1 MHTVAHTV
9 FRFEGYAL
17 DVTRGLLSADDR
29 EIPLRPKSFEVL
41 RYLVENADRLVSKDE
56 LMQVVWPSVI
66 VTDDSLK
73 RCVSDVRLALGDG
86 EQRIIKTVP
95 RRGYVFAAPVLSSP
109 IGTSVAFTP
118 APAPIELTGQEP
130 PGARE
135 LTIPDATWLTSRK
148 QRALAVLAGL
158 ILMLIAAAG
167 AWYWRQPAG
176 LPLPDRP
183 SIAVLPFVNIGG
195 DPEQDYFSDGM
206 SEDLITSL
214 SKFADLFV
222 IARNSAFTY
231 KGKQIDLSQ
240 IGRELGARYLVQGSV
255 RRDADR
261 LRITAQLV
269 EGATGKQLWAERYDR
284 ELAGLFSVQDD
295 VTQKIVVTLVA
306 HVTKSERERVLRK
319 PPESL
324 AAYDYYLRAN
334 ALMRNI
340 HREKRGETIA
350 AARQLYQ
357 RALDADPRYAPA
369 VQGLAHT
376 YITAWQELTSHEPIA
391 HEYQQKSTLDRA
403 LLLAQSA
410 VELDGNLAES
420 HATLGFILRWQY
432 RLIVV
437 TGEKPFNGRSE
448 RRHIARRGE
457 KPGLAIPHDLR
468 HAGDV
473 LSHHRKAGGL
483 CFKIGNAIGLAVT
496 RPDVN
501 SPTVED
507 IRHGGRLNRAKPFD
521 TVGGQ
526 AGELRFDLVTGRP
539 IPDDRHGPGQV
550 ADRTERLRQH
560 AIAFDFVARAHH
572 GDGNEPRRTTPC
584 RHFPEY
590 RCVDEGRKHTE
601 SGVGRS
607 HLSVPDDPFA

>member
-1 MHTVAHTV
+1 MHTIAHTV
-9 FRFEGYAL
+9 FGFEGYAL
-17 DVTRGLLSADDR
+17 DVTRGLLSAEGR

-56 LMQVVWPSVI
+56 LMQAIWPSVI

-73 RCVSDVRLALGDG
+73 RCVSDVRLALSDG

-95 RRGYVFAAPVLSSP
+95 RRGYVFAAPVSSSP
-109 IGTSVAFTP
+109 ISARVALIPAATSTEATNQP
-118 APAPIELTGQEP
+118 S
-130 PGARE
+130 GARE
-135 LTIPDATWLTSRK
+135 LPIADATGLTRRK
-148 QRALAVLAGL
+148 QLALAVLAGL
-158 ILMLIAAAG
+158 VLVLIAAAG
-167 AWYWRQPAG
+167 AWYWGQPAG
-176 LPLPDRP
+176 LPLADRP

-231 KGKQIDLSQ
+231 KGKQIELSR

-306 HVTKSERERVLRK
+306 HVTKSERDRALRK

-334 ALMRNI
+334 ALMKNI

-357 RALDADPRYAPA
+357 QALDADPHYAPA

-376 YITAWQELTSHEPIA
+376 YVTAWQELTAHEPIA
-391 HEYQQKSTLDRA
+391 REYQQKATLDRA

-410 VELDGNLAES
+410 VELDGNLAEA

-432 RLIVV
+432 RLNEGIAEFERAFALNPNLAD
-437 TGEKPFNGRSE
+437 GRFGNMLNHQGRAAEAIEFMKRIMRLDPF
-448 RRHIARRGE
+448 HPAVYFQY
-457 KPGLAIPHDLR
+457 L
-468 HAGDV
+468 
-473 LSHHRKAGGL
+473 
-483 CFKIGNAIGLAVT
+483 GNAYYLTGNYETALELIRTGASRMPGYRPVFVWLAAAAAQSGRDDEARQAAAEVL
-496 RPDVN
+496 RLQPDF
-501 SPTVED
+501 T
-507 IRHGGRLNRAKPFD
+507 ITKWLQF
-521 TVGGQ
+521 
-526 AGELRFDLVTGRP
+526 LRFT
-539 IPDDRHGPGQV
+539 RHED
-550 ADRTERLRQH
+550 ADRLAEGLRK
-560 AIAFDFVARAHH
+560 V
-572 GDGNEPRRTTPC
+572 GL
-584 RHFPEY
+584 PE
-590 RCVDEGRKHTE
+590 
-601 SGVGRS
+601 
-607 HLSVPDDPFA
+607 

>member
-1 MHTVAHTV
+1 MHTIAHTV

-17 DVTRGLLSADDR
+17 DVTRGLLSAEGR

-41 RYLVENADRLVSKDE
+41 RYLVGNADRLVSKDE
-56 LMQVVWPSVI
+56 LMQAIWPSVI

-95 RRGYVFAAPVLSSP
+95 RRGYVFDAPVSSSP
-109 IGTSVAFTP
+109 DSARV
-118 APAPIELTGQEP
+118 APIPEVISTEPTDQEP

-135 LTIPDATWLTSRK
+135 LIVPGATWLAGRR
-148 QRALAVLAGL
+148 QLVFAVLAGL
-158 ILMLIAAAG
+158 VLVLVAAG

-176 LPLPDRP
+176 LPPTDRP

-195 DPEQDYFSDGM
+195 DPGQDYFSDGM

-231 KGKQIDLSQ
+231 KGKQIDLSR
-240 IGRELGARYLVQGSV
+240 IGQELGARYLVQGSV

-284 ELAGLFSVQDD
+284 ELAGLFAVQDD
-295 VTQKIVVTLVA
+295 VTRKIVVTLVA
-306 HVTKSERERVLRK
+306 HVTKSERDRALRK

-334 ALMRNI
+334 ALMKNI
-340 HREKRGETIA
+340 HRERRGETIA

-357 RALDADPRYAPA
+357 RALDSDAHYAPA

-376 YITAWQELTSHEPIA
+376 YITAWQERTDHETIA
-391 HEYQQKSTLDRA
+391 LEYQQKSTLDRA
-403 LLLAQSA
+403 LLLAQTA

-432 RLIVV
+432 RLNEGIAEFERAFALNPNLADGRFGNMLNHQGRAPEAIEFMKRIMRLDPFHPAVYFHYLGNAYYL
-437 TGEKPFNGRSE
+437 TGNYEAALELIRTGASRMPGYRPVFVWLAAAAAQSGRDDE
-448 RRHIARRGE
+448 ARQAAAEVLRLQPDFTITKWLQFLRLTRQADANRLAE
-457 KPGLAIPHDLR
+457 GL
-468 HAGDV
+468 
-473 LSHHRKAGGL
+473 RKAGL
-483 CFKIGNAIGLAVT
+483 
-496 RPDVN
+496 
-501 SPTVED
+501 
-507 IRHGGRLNRAKPFD
+507 
-521 TVGGQ
+521 
-526 AGELRFDLVTGRP
+526 
-539 IPDDRHGPGQV
+539 
-550 ADRTERLRQH
+550 
-560 AIAFDFVARAHH
+560 
-572 GDGNEPRRTTPC
+572 
-584 RHFPEY
+584 PE
-590 RCVDEGRKHTE
+590 
-601 SGVGRS
+601 
-607 HLSVPDDPFA
+607 

>member
-130 PGARE
+130 PGAHA
-135 LTIPDATWLTSRK
+135 LTIPDATLLTSRK

-158 ILMLIAAAG
+158 ILVLIAAAG

-306 HVTKSERERVLRK
+306 HVTKSERDRVLRK

-432 RLIVV
+432 RLNEGIAEFERAFALNPNLADGRFGNMLNHQGRAPEAIEFMKRIMRLDPFHPAVYFQYLGNAYYL
-437 TGEKPFNGRSE
+437 TGKYETALELIRTGASRMAGYRPVFVWLAAAAAQSGRDDE
-448 RRHIARRGE
+448 ARQ
-457 KPGLAIPHDLR
+457 A
-468 HAGDV
+468 AADV
-473 LSHHRKAGGL
+473 LRLQPDFTIAKWLQLLRLARQEDADRLADGLRKAGL
-483 CFKIGNAIGLAVT
+483 
-496 RPDVN
+496 
-501 SPTVED
+501 
-507 IRHGGRLNRAKPFD
+507 
-521 TVGGQ
+521 
-526 AGELRFDLVTGRP
+526 
-539 IPDDRHGPGQV
+539 
-550 ADRTERLRQH
+550 
-560 AIAFDFVARAHH
+560 
-572 GDGNEPRRTTPC
+572 
-584 RHFPEY
+584 PE
-590 RCVDEGRKHTE
+590 
-601 SGVGRS
+601 
-607 HLSVPDDPFA
+607 

>member
-1 MHTVAHTV
+1 VQKTGKNGEINRLADPMTGSPLRLRMHTVAHTV

-56 LMQVVWPSVI
+56 LMQVIWPSVI

-95 RRGYVFAAPVLSSP
+95 RRGYVFAAPVASSP
-109 IGTSVAFTP
+109 IGTRAALIP
-118 APAPIELTGQEP
+118 AAASIELTDQEP
-130 PGARE
+130 PGVRE
-135 LTIPDATWLTSRK
+135 LTIPDATWLTTGK
-148 QRALAVLAGL
+148 QRTLAVLAGL
-158 ILMLIAAAG
+158 ILVLIAVVG

-176 LPLPDRP
+176 LSLPDRP

-269 EGATGKQLWAERYDR
+269 EGATGKQLWGERYDR

-306 HVTKSERERVLRK
+306 HVAKSERDRVLRK

-334 ALMRNI
+334 ALMKNI

-357 RALDADPRYAPA
+357 RALDADPHYAPA

-432 RLIVV
+432 RLNEGIAEFERAFALNPNLADGRFGNMLNHQGRAPEAIEFMKRIMRLDPFHPAVYFQYLGNAYYL
-437 TGEKPFNGRSE
+437 TGKYETALELMRTGASRMAGYRPVFVWLAAAAAQSGRDDE
-448 RRHIARRGE
+448 ARQ
-457 KPGLAIPHDLR
+457 A
-468 HAGDV
+468 AADV
-473 LSHHRKAGGL
+473 LRLQPDFTIAKWLQLLRLARQEDADRLADGLRKAGL
-483 CFKIGNAIGLAVT
+483 
-496 RPDVN
+496 
-501 SPTVED
+501 
-507 IRHGGRLNRAKPFD
+507 
-521 TVGGQ
+521 
-526 AGELRFDLVTGRP
+526 
-539 IPDDRHGPGQV
+539 
-550 ADRTERLRQH
+550 
-560 AIAFDFVARAHH
+560 
-572 GDGNEPRRTTPC
+572 
-584 RHFPEY
+584 PE
-590 RCVDEGRKHTE
+590 
-601 SGVGRS
+601 
-607 HLSVPDDPFA
+607 

>member
-41 RYLVENADRLVSKDE
+41 RYLVENADRLISKDE
-56 LMQVVWPSVI
+56 LMQVIWPSVT
-66 VTDDSLK
+66 VTDDLLK

-109 IGTSVAFTP
+109 IGTSVAITP
-118 APAPIELTGQEP
+118 AAASIELTGQEP

-306 HVTKSERERVLRK
+306 HVTKSERDRVLRK

-357 RALDADPRYAPA
+357 RAVDADPHYAPA

-376 YITAWQELTSHEPIA
+376 YITAWQELTSYEPIV
-391 HEYQQKSTLDRA
+391 HEYQLKSTLDRA

-432 RLIVV
+432 RLNEGIAEFERAFALNPNLADGRFGNMLNHQGRAPEAIEFMKRIMRLDPFHPAVYFQYLGNAYYL
-437 TGEKPFNGRSE
+437 TGEYETALELIRTGASRMAGYRPVFVWLAAAAAQS
-448 RRHIARRGE
+448 RRDDEARQ
-457 KPGLAIPHDLR
+457 A
-468 HAGDV
+468 AADV
-473 LSHHRKAGGL
+473 LRLQPDFTIAKWLQLLRLARQEDADRLADGLRKAGL
-483 CFKIGNAIGLAVT
+483 
-496 RPDVN
+496 
-501 SPTVED
+501 
-507 IRHGGRLNRAKPFD
+507 
-521 TVGGQ
+521 
-526 AGELRFDLVTGRP
+526 
-539 IPDDRHGPGQV
+539 
-550 ADRTERLRQH
+550 
-560 AIAFDFVARAHH
+560 
-572 GDGNEPRRTTPC
+572 
-584 RHFPEY
+584 PE
-590 RCVDEGRKHTE
+590 
-601 SGVGRS
+601 
-607 HLSVPDDPFA
+607 